1 MTHRCLTSLV
11 MLNGVDVP
19 SNSNSPVMI
28 KKKNRRMLRT
38 FFCQVC
44 KESMK
49 KDALFHPSF
58 PGFDGQYTVLGSH
71 TDV

>member
-28 KKKNRRMLRT
+28 KKK
-38 FFCQVC
+38 
-44 KESMK
+44 K
-49 KDALFHPSF
+49 KKQAYASYIFLS
-58 PGFDGQYTVLGSH
+58 GL
-71 TDV
+71 

>member
-1 MTHRCLTSLV
+1 
-11 MLNGVDVP
+11 
-19 SNSNSPVMI
+19 
-28 KKKNRRMLRT
+28 MLRT

-58 PGFDGQYTVLGSH
+58 PGFDGLCLEATLTFRV
-71 TDV
+71 

>member
-1 MTHRCLTSLV
+1 
-11 MLNGVDVP
+11 
-19 SNSNSPVMI
+19 
-28 KKKNRRMLRT
+28 MLRT